1 MIVSLLH
8 FPKKW
13 CLNCAFVC
21 HPFSQPASQPD
32 TRNADSLPAWNIPL
46 IGACLHANAK
56 LWPEC
61 LTGLNSGEFTS
72 ESNNFAIKAC
82 WIVWDSMNSFVILFK
97 FNIWEQDEWMNV
109 TVPSKIAPACFR
121 WRRGFSEP
129 ILLVLSVVFISY
141 APCVELVWLSFLLS
155 ARARR
160 PIPCHACLHR
170 QYSVPKIFYRMG
182 IERKIVTRK
191 CIHVQEVQ

>member
-1 MIVSLLH
+1 M
-8 FPKKW
+8 
-13 CLNCAFVC
+13 CAT
-21 HPFSQPASQPD
+21 PLASQPD

-97 FNIWEQDEWMNV
+97 FNIWEQDEWLEHDCPHKYCTSMFSV
-109 TVPSKIAPACFR
+109 EEGVFR
-121 WRRGFSEP
+121 AH
-129 ILLVLSVVFISY
+129 L
-141 APCVELVWLSFLLS
+141 
-155 ARARR
+155 
-160 PIPCHACLHR
+160 ACLVCRLYLLCAVRGACLAFIPAVCSSEAPHSMSCMFTQTIFR
-170 QYSVPKIFYRMG
+170 TQNFLPHGDGEENCYPKMHTCARGSIIIAKSSYFKFVATHGR
-182 IERKIVTRK
+182 
-191 CIHVQEVQ
+191 